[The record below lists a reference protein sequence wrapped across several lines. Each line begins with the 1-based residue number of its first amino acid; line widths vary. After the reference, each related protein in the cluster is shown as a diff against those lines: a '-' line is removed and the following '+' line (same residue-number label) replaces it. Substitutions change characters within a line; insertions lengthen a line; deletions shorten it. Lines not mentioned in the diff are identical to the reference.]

1 MLKLLIAFFICST
14 GYAQD
19 LQPVDFN
26 AGAEFN
32 YTAAEMKREHKRQ
45 KDWVKGDEIN
55 AMVAETIDTP
65 NDLPSARLLDLTT
78 ARIIQRSV
86 AALNHFGY
94 KADAKKIAVEYET
107 NYKFFYEKRF
117 FGDKEI
123 GQHDPMNIW
132 MELVHVAVHIKL
144 GDFWCQYFH
153 THDLFI
159 INFST
164 PVVLNP
170 SSAFDKIDYGD
181 HFAGHPTGRWSWDHH
196 GLAGVVSYWAATA
209 TCGAATYGLGIIT
222 FVCNPISTFVEE
234 VMDRKIAP
242 PIGGKIWDRSQGN

>member
-1 MLKLLIAFFICST
+1 MLKFLLLFFISST

-19 LQPVDFN
+19 LQQVDFN
-26 AGAEFN
+26 AGEEFN
-32 YTAAEMKREHKRQ
+32 YTATEMKQEHKRQ
-45 KDWVKGDEIN
+45 KDLVKGDKIN
-55 AMVAETIDTP
+55 AMVAETIGTP

-94 KADAKKIAVEYET
+94 KADATKIASEYDA
-107 NYKFFYEKRF
+107 NYKFFYENRF
-117 FGDKEI
+117 YGDKEI

-159 INFST
+159 INFAT
-164 PVVLNP
+164 PIVLNP
-170 SSAFDKIDYGD
+170 LSAFDKIDYVD
-181 HFAGHPTGRWSWDHH
+181 HFAGHPTGRFSWDHH
-196 GLAGVVSYWAATA
+196 GLAGVISYWAATA
-209 TCGAATYGLGIIT
+209 TCGAATAGLGLIT
-222 FVCNPISTFVEE
+222 FVCGPISGFVESG
-234 VMDRKIAP
+234 MDKYIAP
-242 PIGGKIWDRSQGN
+242 PIAGKIWDSAHN